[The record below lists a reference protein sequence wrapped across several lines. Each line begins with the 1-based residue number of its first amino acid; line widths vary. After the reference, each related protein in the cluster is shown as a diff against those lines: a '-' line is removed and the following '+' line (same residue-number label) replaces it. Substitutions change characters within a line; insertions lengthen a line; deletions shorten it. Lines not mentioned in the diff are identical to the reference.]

1 VAILFAAPET
11 GSPMLR
17 GIWAVLVLIVA
28 STICGV
34 PTIIASL
41 LNRRSDAVV
50 YYMHLWSRMMLSALN
65 SRVEYEGLEHLGHG
79 EPRIFVS
86 NHLSNV
92 DIWALGQVLPP
103 KARFVAKQELRK
115 VPIVGGAMAAS
126 GMIFI
131 DRANRSRAIKSLKLA
146 AEQIRAGRPVVMFA
160 EGTRSRDGRLHPFKK
175 GPFHLA
181 LVAGVPVVPVAI
193 SGSWGIL
200 KPRSLVVTPGVVRVQ
215 YLEPV
220 DVSPWQPDDARGLT
234 EHVHGLVREAL
245 AETEVETA

>member
-1 VAILFAAPET
+1 
-11 GSPMLR
+11 MLR
-17 GIWAVLVLIVA
+17 GIWALLVLVVA
-28 STICGV
+28 STVCGV
-34 PTIIASL
+34 PTIVASL
-41 LNRRSDAVV
+41 LNRKSDAVV
-50 YYMHLWSRMMLSALN
+50 YFMHLWSRMMLSALG
-65 SRVEYEGLEHLGHG
+65 SRVEYEGLDRLAPG
-79 EPRIFVS
+79 EPRIFVA

-131 DRANRSRAIKSLKLA
+131 DRANRSRAIKSLRVA

-181 LVAGVPVVPVAI
+181 LAAGVPVVPVAI

-200 KPRSLVVTPGVVRVQ
+200 RPRSLVVKPGVARVQ
-215 YLEPV
+215 FLEPV

-234 EHVHGLVREAL
+234 EHVHRLVREAL
-245 AETEVETA
+245 ADRGVKAA